1 MQTQRKWSRVTH
13 FFRSLQVAEVLVTLH
28 ETVIK
33 IHKLGHWNHNTGQ
46 CAIARV
52 RKTVKCWRAKI
63 WGFHTLAEKTA
74 VGYHDAFGDHR
85 IYGRNCPSNNR
96 FAQVLSDRDQVE
108 GGSSADHSNAWDS
121 HRVKLRFT

>member
-1 MQTQRKWSRVTH
+1 MRHRESAKDGK
-13 FFRSLQVAEVLVTLH
+13 VLESDLP
-28 ETVIK
+28 
-33 IHKLGHWNHNTGQ
+33 
-46 CAIARV
+46 
-52 RKTVKCWRAKI
+52 KI